1 MASKLTRDGIV
12 AQALA
17 VADEKGIAGVTM
29 RAVAREL
36 GVEAMSL
43 YHHVK
48 NREGMLDGMVDA
60 VFAEIEI
67 PDGAEASDGTTASD
81 TTASAWRETLA
92 ERCRSARAA
101 LSRHPWA
108 LGLMDSRATPGPAT
122 LRHHDAVLGVL
133 RRGGFTVSGAAHAVS
148 LLDAYLYGFVLQE
161 LSLPFTAEQGADEV
175 AEQIMPPEAAAAFPY
190 LAELTREHVA
200 RPGYDY
206 GAEFEIG
213 LALVLDSLAAVRDAA
228 GRASP
233 TSSSLTSGA

>member
-12 AQALA
+12 AHALA

-48 NREGMLDGMVDA
+48 NREAMLDGMVDA
-60 VFAEIEI
+60 VFSEIEI
-67 PDGAEASDGTTASD
+67 PDDAGVPDDAAGS
-81 TTASAWRETLA
+81 WRETLA

-101 LSRHPWA
+101 LARHPWA
-108 LGLMDSRATPGPAT
+108 LGLMDSRSTPGPAT

-148 LLDAYLYGFVLQE
+148 LLDAYLYGF
-161 LSLPFTAEQGADEV
+161 GAC
-175 AEQIMPPEAAAAFPY
+175 
-190 LAELTREHVA
+190 RN
-200 RPGYDY
+200 
-206 GAEFEIG
+206 
-213 LALVLDSLAAVRDAA
+213 
-228 GRASP
+228 
-233 TSSSLTSGA
+233 

>member
-12 AQALA
+12 AHALA

-48 NREGMLDGMVDA
+48 NREAMLDGMVDA
-60 VFAEIEI
+60 VFSEIEI
-67 PDGAEASDGTTASD
+67 PDDAGVPDDAAGS
-81 TTASAWRETLA
+81 WRETLA

-101 LSRHPWA
+101 LARHPWA
-108 LGLMDSRATPGPAT
+108 LGLMDSRSTPGPAT

-161 LSLPFTAEQGADEV
+161 LSLPFTAEHGASEV
-175 AEQIMPPEAAAAFPY
+175 AEQIMPPEVAAAFPY

-213 LALVLDSLAAVRDAA
+213 LALVLDSLAAVRDGAA
-228 GRASP
+228 RPSLAVTSASP
-233 TSSSLTSGA
+233 ARSAP